1 MIRINRCEHQH
12 YLKES
17 FMSHNVSSSSLSI
30 SRLILVP
37 ALITLAVTLLRL
49 AGELLH
55 WSNFLFNRDAGG
67 GGAVIGISW
76 LAPVFGI
83 YFAIKLCDAGEGP
96 ASAVRSIVYSVL
108 SLILMIVGG
117 IVAVSSLFS
126 FPGKELVGL
135 ALLIAS
141 VIFPFRV
148 WSKLSKVLLAYALAA
163 RIPVAILMFF
173 AIRGQWGTHYD
184 VLPPGFP
191 PNTGFWETYIQIG
204 LIPQLTIWIAFT
216 IITGMI
222 AGSITA
228 AIKQRG
234 RQIVQPA

>member
-1 MIRINRCEHQH
+1 
-12 YLKES
+12 
-17 FMSHNVSSSSLSI
+17 MSHNVSSNNLSI
-30 SRLILVP
+30 PRLILVP

-49 AGELLH
+49 AGELLN
-55 WSNFLFNRDAGG
+55 WSNFLFNREPGG
-67 GGAVIGISW
+67 PGSIIGITW
-76 LAPVFGI
+76 LAPIFGI

-96 ASAVRSIVYSVL
+96 ASAGRAIAYSVL
-108 SLILMIVGG
+108 SLILMFAGTFIA
-117 IVAVSSLFS
+117 VASQFS
-126 FPGKELVGL
+126 FPGKEIVGL
-135 ALLIAS
+135 ALLILS

-148 WSKLSKVLLAYALAA
+148 WSKLSKAMLAYGLAA

-191 PNTGFWETYIQIG
+191 PNAGFWETYIQIG
-204 LIPQLTIWIAFT
+204 LIPQMTIWIAFT
-216 IITGMI
+216 LITGML

-228 AIKQRG
+228 AIRQRG